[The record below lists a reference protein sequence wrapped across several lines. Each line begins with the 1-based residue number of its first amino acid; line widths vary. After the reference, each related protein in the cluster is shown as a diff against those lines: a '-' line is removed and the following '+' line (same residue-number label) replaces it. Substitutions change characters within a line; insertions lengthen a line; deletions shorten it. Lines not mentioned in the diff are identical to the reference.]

1 MMEVLVRN
9 LPDQITDRQI
19 EKYFKG
25 ILEKL
30 NITTYHCQKLRRR
43 GCARLT
49 IPDIE
54 KAHLFLRLHGQIQS
68 GPKGFANVQQKLFHM
83 GRAVNCSRSNNVPD
97 HFLLQSLKKEENDR
111 YNSSQSRKPK
121 IVPPI
126 EPGTVRRAFDISQLN
141 CGQWTYV
148 RTDVAFATY
157 YQERR
162 KGRIIF
168 GHRAILI
175 KLDSQNQDPPSH
187 QIEISY
193 ESIESFTVG
202 PTSNPWMT
210 FSLRHPPKLFEKRNT
225 QNGDSDVQ
233 SLMNSFQSL
242 AVQPAD
248 KESQGFTRKRVAAL
262 SKSHETVV
270 SSCFCYRLL
279 LSYSSDATGVKK
291 LKRFPEIPDS
301 IPWDTST
308 VIKAPFT
315 TQMTALNSALTGTR
329 YSSLPFEL
337 KFQMKKL
344 AQNGIL
350 DPSTVVELLAVVA
363 RLYERSQDVATTTQ
377 SVRNLLAQIPFP
389 GPGVEAS
396 NFSLE
401 RLSELLVQHEK
412 SILRGD
418 SYSTRATEGH
428 DHIVA
433 VHKVMVTPTGTFL
446 YGPAEEVKNR
456 ILRKYSKFPTHF
468 LSVAFLEE
476 DGESLRF
483 DRKTSGEEIYHR
495 RFKGVLEGVINIA
508 GRPYEVVLVC
518 PSHC

>member
-1 MMEVLVRN
+1 MEVLVRN

-25 ILEKL
+25 YLEKL
-30 NITTYHCQKLRRR
+30 NITTYHCQKLRRG

-49 IPDIE
+49 ILDIE
-54 KAHLFLRLHGQIQS
+54 KAQHFLKLHGQIQS

-83 GRAVNCSRSNNVPD
+83 RRPVNCSRSNNVPD
-97 HFLLQSLKKEENDR
+97 HFLLQSLKKEESDR
-111 YNSSQSRKPK
+111 YASSQSRKPK
-121 IVPPI
+121 VVPPI
-126 EPGTVRRAFDISQLN
+126 EAGTVRRAFDISQLK
-141 CGQWTYV
+141 CGQWAYV
-148 RTDVAFATY
+148 QTDVAFATY

-175 KLDSQNQDPPSH
+175 KLESQTQDPPSH
-187 QIEISY
+187 QVEISY

-210 FSLRHPPKLFEKRNT
+210 FSLRYPPKLFERLNT
-225 QNGDSDVQ
+225 QNGDSNVQ
-233 SLMNSFQSL
+233 SLMLSL
-242 AVQPAD
+242 QNLAIQPA
-248 KESQGFTRKRVAAL
+248 KNQESQGFTRKRVAAL

-279 LSYSSDATGVKK
+279 LSNSTDVTRVKK

-301 IPWDTST
+301 ISWDTST
-308 VIKAPFT
+308 VTKAPFT
-315 TQMTALNSALTGTR
+315 TQMTTLNSALTGTR
-329 YSSLPFEL
+329 YSNLPFEL

-350 DPSTVVELLAVVA
+350 NPSTVVELLAVVA
-363 RLYERSQDVATTTQ
+363 RLYGRNQDVATTTQ
-377 SVRNLLAQIPFP
+377 SVRNLLTQIPFP

-396 NFSLE
+396 NFGLE
-401 RLSELLVQHEK
+401 RLSELLVQNEE
-412 SILRGD
+412 SILRED
-418 SYSTRATEGH
+418 FYSIRPTNGH
-428 DHIVA
+428 DHIAA
-433 VHKVMVTPTGTFL
+433 VHKAMVTPTGIYL
-446 YGPAEEVKNR
+446 YGPEDEVKNR
-456 ILRKYSKFPTHF
+456 ILRKYSAFPTHF

-495 RFKGVLEGVINIA
+495 RLKGVLEGVINIA
-508 GRPYEVVLVC
+508 GRPYEVILAC
-518 PSHC
+518 P

>member
-1 MMEVLVRN
+1 MEVLVRN

-19 EKYFKG
+19 EKYFKDV
-25 ILEKL
+25 LKKL
-30 NITTYHCQKLRRR
+30 NITTYHCQKLRRG

-49 IPDIE
+49 ILDIE
-54 KAHLFLRLHGQIQS
+54 KAQLFLRLHGQIQS
-68 GPKGFANVQQKLFHM
+68 GAKGFAKVQQKLFYM
-83 GRAVNCSRSNNVPD
+83 GRPVNCSRSNNVPD
-97 HFLLQSLKKEENDR
+97 PFLLQSLKKEERDR
-111 YNSSQSRKPK
+111 YATSQSRKPK

-126 EPGTVRRAFDISQLN
+126 EAGTVSRAFDISQLN

-168 GHRAILI
+168 GHRTILI
-175 KLDSQNQDPPSH
+175 KLDSQIQDPPSH
-187 QIEISY
+187 QVEIPY
-193 ESIESFTVG
+193 DSIESFTVG

-210 FSLRHPPKLFEKRNT
+210 FSLRHPPKLFEKLNT
-225 QNGDSDVQ
+225 QNGNSDVQ
-233 SLMNSFQSL
+233 SLMTSL
-242 AVQPAD
+242 QKLAIQPAIQ
-248 KESQGFTRKRVAAL
+248 ESQGFTRKRVAAL

-279 LSYSSDATGVKK
+279 LSYSSDATRVKK
-291 LKRFPEIPDS
+291 LKCFSEIPDS

-308 VIKAPFT
+308 VTKAPFT

-329 YSSLPFEL
+329 YTNLPFEL

-350 DPSTVVELLAVVA
+350 DPFTVVELLAVVA
-363 RLYERSQDVATTTQ
+363 RLYQRNRDVATTSQ
-377 SVRNLLAQIPFP
+377 SVRNLLTQIPFP

-401 RLSELLVQHEK
+401 RLSELLVQNEE

-418 SYSTRATEGH
+418 FYSTRPTEGH

-433 VHKVMVTPTGTFL
+433 VHKVMVTPAGMYL
-446 YGPAEEVKNR
+446 YGPADEVKNR
-456 ILRKYSKFPTHF
+456 ILRKYSAFPTHF
-468 LSVAFLEE
+468 LSVSFLEE

-483 DRKTSGEEIYHR
+483 DRKTSGKEIYHQ

-508 GRPYEVVLVC
+508 GRPYEVTLAC
-518 PSHC
+518 PSHW